1 MARFYSYMV
10 IMFAFIHV
18 RIITLDERMQPTSVG
33 IMLHTGLLFERPNQR
48 NCSICEKVIY

>member
-10 IMFAFIHV
+10 ILFAFTYV
-18 RIITLDERMQPTSVG
+18 RLFTPDERMQPTSVG
-33 IMLHTGLLFERPNQR
+33 VMLHIGLSLDRPNQR